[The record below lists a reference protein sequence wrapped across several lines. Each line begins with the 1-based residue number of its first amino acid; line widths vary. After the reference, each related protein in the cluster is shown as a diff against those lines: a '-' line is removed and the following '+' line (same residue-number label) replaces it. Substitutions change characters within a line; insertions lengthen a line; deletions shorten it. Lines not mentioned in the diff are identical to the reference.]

1 MFKDSAEIT
10 RTAMG
15 MLPVRDAEDLVEK
28 LQPYK
33 KASVK
38 LLRELIR
45 SVNTENQY
53 KLLKSSEFNLS
64 KAASVVNKPYDPEEI
79 LSMMDRKDT
88 GMLKAASPVSF
99 KSFRA
104 IGKIRRKTA
113 SVSSAGQ
120 DMYALIDRI
129 RKSADPLMQDRFIGL
144 RITGRARYAS
154 IQNQKKAVADE
165 ISRIISGDRILSK
178 KYAELKEFRTEN
190 TGKREVTVRDIVKW
204 AQLNERLIQYM
215 EEEKLIKYVLEG

>member
-53 KLLKSSEFNLS
+53 KHIR
-64 KAASVVNKPYDPEEI
+64 EI
-79 LSMMDRKDT
+79 Y
-88 GMLKAASPVSF
+88 G
-99 KSFRA
+99 
-104 IGKIRRKTA
+104 
-113 SVSSAGQ
+113 
-120 DMYALIDRI
+120 
-129 RKSADPLMQDRFIGL
+129 
-144 RITGRARYAS
+144 
-154 IQNQKKAVADE
+154 
-165 ISRIISGDRILSK
+165 
-178 KYAELKEFRTEN
+178 
-190 TGKREVTVRDIVKW
+190 
-204 AQLNERLIQYM
+204 
-215 EEEKLIKYVLEG
+215 IKM